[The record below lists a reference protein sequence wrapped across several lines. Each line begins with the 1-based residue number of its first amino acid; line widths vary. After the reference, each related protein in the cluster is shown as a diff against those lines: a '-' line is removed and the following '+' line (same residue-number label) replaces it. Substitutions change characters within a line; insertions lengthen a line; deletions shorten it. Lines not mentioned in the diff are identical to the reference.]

1 MARRNT
7 KDILIE
13 TTIELLKDCDDLSE
27 VTSRKITEKAGV
39 NLAMINYNFDSK
51 DELINIAIGKL
62 LGDTASAYLSNTYDN
77 SKEPKEMLKEFLYCI
92 CTMVFD
98 YRKYTKETIPYMLLK
113 GKFSTAKQLL
123 PLIKEC
129 VKDTKSDSEC
139 RFISYELTS
148 IMQLAFYRISD
159 LQDYLQID
167 MESKQGIQN
176 LIDFQVDLLVK

>member
-1 MARRNT
+1 MAKKNT

-13 TTIELLKDCDDLSE
+13 TTMELLKNCDDLSE

-62 LGDTASAYLSNTYDN
+62 LGDTANTYLNNIYDSN
-77 SKEPKEMLKEFLYCI
+77 KEPKERLKEFLYCI

-98 YRKYTKETIPYMLLK
+98 YRKYTKETIPYILLK
-113 GKFSTAKQLL
+113 GKFNAAKQLL

-129 VKDTKSDSEC
+129 LKDSRSDSEC

-148 IMQLAFYRISD
+148 IMQLAFYRMSD
-159 LQDYLQID
+159 LQDYLQVD
-167 MESKQGIQN
+167 MESEQGIRKI
-176 LIDFQVDLLVK
+176 IDFQVDLLVN